1 MWDGG
6 YRVPG
11 FIGGGLLPNAMR
23 GTQLK
28 HVIHIADFW
37 PTFASLA
44 GLPPGDS
51 GGPTPLDGVDQS
63 RYIFGQVKESPR
75 TETVLDHL
83 MHCVPGPGFEPELQ
97 QCRAGQTPDFPAGH
111 YPNHTAGALLQ
122 SEGGKLHKLI
132 VGPAAQA
139 TWYGHWPTNGTCAN
153 GTSGCKLP
161 SYNAFVACWPTPCL
175 FELGSDESEHV
186 DLSGVAAAQP
196 TYQRMLSRFKALES
210 SYHPPKTNPPTE
222 GQGIC
227 DVISGNR
234 GFLRPFL
241 VNYGV

>member
-1 MWDGG
+1 MSSCRTLIRFTSSFDDAGSNDPLRGGKGSLWDGG

-122 SEGGKLHKLI
+122 SEGRKLHKLI
-132 VGPAAQA
+132 VGPAAQVRK
-139 TWYGHWPTNGTCAN
+139 T
-153 GTSGCKLP
+153 P
-161 SYNAFVACWPTPCL
+161 S
-175 FELGSDESEHV
+175 
-186 DLSGVAAAQP
+186 
-196 TYQRMLSRFKALES
+196 
-210 SYHPPKTNPPTE
+210 
-222 GQGIC
+222 
-227 DVISGNR
+227 
-234 GFLRPFL
+234 
-241 VNYGV
+241 